1 MARYR
6 GDGKFGA
13 DGTLASMLIVW
24 IGRKI
29 SFTVAIAVHVTV
41 AVTVAVTP
49 CVIFELAKGEIR
61 DPRGVGV
68 AGKDY
73 GVVDVVEGHVAD
85 ETVPVGSI
93 AVPLVKVS
101 KMSEEKRNHL
111 N

>member
-6 GDGKFGA
+6 GDGEFGA
-13 DGTLASMLIVW
+13 DGTLTGMLIVW
-24 IGRKI
+24 IGGEV
-29 SFTVAIAVHVTV
+29 SFTIAIAVYVAVAIAVTV
-41 AVTVAVTP
+41 AP
-49 CVIFELAKGEIR
+49 CVVFEVAKGKIR

-73 GVVDVVEGHVAD
+73 GIVDVVEGHVAD
-85 ETVPVGSI
+85 ETVPVGRI

-101 KMSEEKRNHL
+101 KMSEERRNSL